1 MQSISRISS
10 LLETAPPAPPQPCKF
25 ALPLLAV
32 LAPCPAVCRG
42 LAARCPPRPRLGF
55 TLPAAMHPSNFAHWS
70 LSTARDLTLEAAR
83 DASNARKPPARPLP
97 SAQLKK
103 LLDSR
108 AERDVLEGLRR
119 VVTMSYRQPPS
130 QTLPFFSHVIK
141 NVASPSLPVKK
152 LVYIYLLQ
160 HAEHEP
166 DTALLSINTIQ
177 KSLTDQNPQ
186 LRALA
191 LRVMSGI
198 RVPVI
203 SQIVSLAIKRGAAD
217 MSPHVRRAAALAI
230 PKCYRLDPATEPQLL
245 EYLST
250 LLADKQYLVTG
261 AAVAAFLD
269 ICPARLDLIHPH
281 YRALVRKLPD
291 MDEWAQLAT
300 LQLMMVYS
308 RKCFPRRTRK
318 VKRAVPA
325 VTTTSKPAKSTKG
338 FYESESD
345 DETEEDDDQDF
356 EHVVVLD
363 PDLELLLKSC
373 LSLLQSRNAAV
384 VIAVA
389 RTYLYLGTPD
399 YVVLAVGPLVSLL
412 RSAGDIQHV
421 ALYNI
426 VQVCLTHPEP
436 FVRYYTHFLVRST
449 DAPHVW
455 RLKLELLTLIFPHA
469 QPRLQSLILAE
480 LSHFSHS
487 GSLDPALVKES
498 VRAIGRCSQ
507 SPATSPQTSARCLR
521 LLLKHIGS
529 ADVHLV
535 AESLEVIRHLIQ
547 RNPDAHRTTVVRLAK
562 HLDAATS
569 PQARASIIWLVG
581 EFAGLDP
588 DNNIAADVLRILA
601 KGFAEE
607 AEPAK
612 LQIMLLAAKVYIHH
626 LHANPPPSPV
636 KQEETLES
644 TTTLLDMPEE
654 EGGFR
659 DEHLENP
666 TPIEPQHKESPHQIE
681 ALYNYILALTRY
693 DTSYDLR
700 DRARVYR
707 SLLSLPSSTQLASLL
722 LLAPK
727 PVPHIPSPSETRKNY
742 VLGSASLVIGDEGG
756 VGGLR
761 GYEDLPPWVREGKE
775 PDPSLRD
782 ETSSSNY
789 VSAYEVAKNMSAS
802 ERLDAAAQVD
812 NERQR
817 MPETIASYRS
827 NGVGAAEKPAQKEK
841 TLDDW
846 LAESSGSEETDDD
859 DEEDDDEG
867 ESEEESEYETESES
881 GDENDRLVK

>member
-1 MQSISRISS
+1 
-10 LLETAPPAPPQPCKF
+10 
-25 ALPLLAV
+25 
-32 LAPCPAVCRG
+32 
-42 LAARCPPRPRLGF
+42 
-55 TLPAAMHPSNFAHWS
+55 MHPSNFAHWS

-83 DASNARKPPARPLP
+83 DASNARKTTSTRMLP
-97 SAQLKK
+97 SGQLKK

-108 AERDVLEGLRR
+108 SERDVLEGLRR

-141 NVASPSLPVKK
+141 NVASPSLAVKK

-203 SQIVSLAIKRGAAD
+203 SQIVSLGIKRGAGD
-217 MSPHVRRAAALAI
+217 MSPLVRRAAALAI
-230 PKCYRLDPATEPQLL
+230 PKCYRLDPNTEPQLL

-250 LLADKQYLVTG
+250 LLGDKQYFVTG
-261 AAVAAFLD
+261 AAVAAFLE
-269 ICPARLDLIHPH
+269 ICPDRLELIHPH
-281 YRALVRKLPD
+281 YRSLVRKLAD
-291 MDEWAQLAT
+291 MDEWGQLAT
-300 LQLMMVYS
+300 LQLMMVYA

-318 VKRAVPA
+318 VKKAAVN
-325 VTTTSKPAKSTKG
+325 TTTNAKSAKSTKG
-338 FYESESD
+338 FYDSESE
-345 DETEEDDDQDF
+345 DEKEEEDEQQF
-356 EHVVVLD
+356 EEVVVLD
-363 PDLELLLKSC
+363 PDLELLLKNC
-373 LSLLQSRNAAV
+373 LSLLQSRNSAV

-399 YVVLAVGPLVSLL
+399 YISLAIGPLVSLL
-412 RSAGDIQHV
+412 RSAGDIQHI
-421 ALYNI
+421 ALYNV
-426 VQVCLTHPEP
+426 VQVCLIHPEP
-436 FVRYYTHFLVRST
+436 FVKYYTHFLVRST
-449 DAPHVW
+449 DAPHIW

-487 GSLDPALVKES
+487 GSLDPAVVKES

-529 ADVHLV
+529 ADPHLV

-581 EFAGLDP
+581 EFAGLDSE
-588 DNNIAADVLRILA
+588 NNIAADVLRILA
-601 KGFAEE
+601 KGFANE

-612 LQIMLLAAKVYIHH
+612 LQILLLAARVYIHH
-626 LHANPPPSPV
+626 LHSNPLPSPTE
-636 KQEETLES
+636 QEAAPEPS
-644 TTTLLDMPEE
+644 SSLLDMQEE

-659 DEHLENP
+659 DSHLENP
-666 TPIEPQHKESPHQIE
+666 PPLEPEQKESPHQIE

-700 DRARVYR
+700 DRARVYK
-707 SLLSLPSSTQLASLL
+707 SLLSSPSSTQLASLL

-761 GYEDLPPWVREGKE
+761 GYEDLPPWVKEGKE
-775 PDPSLRD
+775 PDPALRD
-782 ETSSSNY
+782 EVVKEAY
-789 VSAYEVAKNMSAS
+789 VSAYEVAENMSAS

-812 NERQR
+812 SGRQR
-817 MPETIASYRS
+817 MPETIASYRPS
-827 NGVGAAEKPAQKEK
+827 NGVGSTAEKPAQKEK

-846 LAESSGSEETDDD
+846 LAESSDSEETDDD
-859 DEEDDDEG
+859 DEEEEDDDDDDE

-881 GDENDRLVK
+881 GDENARLVK

>member
-1 MQSISRISS
+1 MESISRISS
-10 LLETAPPAPPQPCKF
+10 LLETA
-25 ALPLLAV
+25 
-32 LAPCPAVCRG
+32 
-42 LAARCPPRPRLGF
+42 
-55 TLPAAMHPSNFAHWS
+55 
-70 LSTARDLTLEAAR
+70 RDLTLEAAR
-83 DASNARKPPARPLP
+83 EASNARKAPTRMLP
-97 SAQLKK
+97 SGQLKK

-108 AERDVLEGLRR
+108 SERDVLEGLRR
-119 VVTMSYRQPPS
+119 VVTMSYRQPHS

-203 SQIVSLAIKRGAAD
+203 SQIVSLAIKRGAGD
-217 MSPHVRRAAALAI
+217 MSPYVRRAAALAI
-230 PKCYRLDPATEPQLL
+230 PKCYSLDPNTVPQLL

-250 LLADKQYLVTG
+250 LLADKHYFVTG

-269 ICPARLDLIHPH
+269 ICPDRLDLIHPH
-281 YRALVRKLPD
+281 YRALVRKLAD
-291 MDEWAQLAT
+291 MDEWGQLAT
-300 LQLMMVYS
+300 LQLMMVYA
-308 RKCFPRRTRK
+308 RKCFPRRTK
-318 VKRAVPA
+318 NVKKASANTRTNANP
-325 VTTTSKPAKSTKG
+325 TKPTRG
-338 FYESESD
+338 FYDSQSE
-345 DETEEDDDQDF
+345 DEEEDEQEDF
-356 EHVVVLD
+356 EQVAVLD
-363 PDLELLLKSC
+363 PDLELLLKNC

-399 YVVLAVGPLVSLL
+399 YVSLAIGPLVSLL
-412 RSAGDIQHV
+412 RSPSDIQHI
-421 ALYNI
+421 ALYNV

-436 FVRYYTHFLVRST
+436 FVKYYTHFLVRST
-449 DAPHVW
+449 DAPHIW

-529 ADVHLV
+529 ADAHLV
-535 AESLEVIRHLIQ
+535 AESLDVIRHLIQ

-588 DNNIAADVLRILA
+588 ENNIAADVLRILA
-601 KGFAEE
+601 KGFADE

-626 LHANPPPSPV
+626 LHANPPPSPTT
-636 KQEETLES
+636 QEEAPES
-644 TTTLLDMPEE
+644 SASLLDNYQEDD
-654 EGGFR
+654 GGFR
-659 DEHLENP
+659 DAHLENP
-666 TPIEPQHKESPHQIE
+666 PPLEPEQKESPHQVE

-700 DRARVYR
+700 DRARLYK
-707 SLLSLPSSTQLASLL
+707 SLLSSPSSTQLASLL

-761 GYEDLPPWVREGKE
+761 GYEDLPPWVKAGRE
-775 PDPSLRD
+775 PDAALRD
-782 ETSSSNY
+782 EAIKETY

-802 ERLDAAAQVD
+802 ERLDAAAHVD
-812 NERQR
+812 SGRVR

-827 NGVGAAEKPAQKEK
+827 PNGVGSAVEKPAHKEK

-859 DEEDDDEG
+859 EDEDE
-867 ESEEESEYETESES
+867 SDEESEYETESES
-881 GDENDRLVK
+881 ESGDENARLVK